1 MYIVKK
7 DGLYLMNYMFMG
19 VMGIDNNG
27 NLKSIPTGY
36 YSSRRRDAMIVES
49 KEIANAL
56 GDTIITVS
64 GKKE

>member
-19 VMGIDNNG
+19 VRGIDNDG
-27 NLKSIPTGY
+27 NLKSIPTGC

-49 KEIANAL
+49 REIANAL
-56 GDTIITVS
+56 GDTIITVYDN
-64 GKKE
+64 KE

>member
-19 VMGIDNNG
+19 VKAIDNDG

-36 YSSRRRDAMIVES
+36 YSSRRQDAMAVERR
-49 KEIANAL
+49 EIANAL
-56 GDTIITVS
+56 GDTIIKVY
-64 GKKE
+64 GNKE